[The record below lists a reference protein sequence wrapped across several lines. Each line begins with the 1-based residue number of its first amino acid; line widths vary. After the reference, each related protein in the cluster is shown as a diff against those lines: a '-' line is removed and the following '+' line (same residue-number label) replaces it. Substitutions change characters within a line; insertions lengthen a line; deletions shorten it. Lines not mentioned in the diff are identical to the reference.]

1 VRKRT
6 FFVTPNPTLVFTSVV
21 LVIGAF
27 LLLGVLPLF
36 PSWPSSSWAAE
47 PAAIEAQFLPYA
59 LGAPHITG
67 LDPGVTL
74 SRSNAHLAHEVVP
87 EEILHLLEAGDLEIT
102 IQETTDLP
110 PRQDYFNATIK
121 NAGQASLN
129 GGGTLHN
136 YQAGAPFPLLDST
149 DPQAG
154 EKLAWNFRYRDLGD
168 TIQMVPLMQ
177 EVTPNG
183 GVEHYNRGLMQ
194 MRMGMH
200 RTDPATNEAQW
211 EAQRIF
217 MKTIFELVAPSDQ
230 EGISRILI
238 LHDDDNLPSEQWR
251 YTPQNRRARK
261 DYMNYLTPIGGYY
274 EALQEENVPLF
285 FQGYLRDYH
294 WAFLGSKV
302 MLVPG
307 FLKTTEVRFG
317 GKHNWYPQ
325 VPWELRRVL
334 LLEGSPKISHPFGK
348 RLYILDQQTYTPLL
362 ILTYT
367 PAGAFLRLT
376 ITAHTHPN
384 FHPGTNGLPIPAAV
398 GAAWINYA
406 KDRATLFTA
415 DDSLK
420 YNRPLDAR
428 RFELMEILRRGK

>member
-1 VRKRT
+1 MPVARRLAIPL
-6 FFVTPNPTLVFTSVV
+6 FLVLAQLPSKT
-21 LVIGAF
+21 
-27 LLLGVLPLF
+27 LPL
-36 PSWPSSSWAAE
+36 
-47 PAAIEAQFLPYA
+47 
-59 LGAPHITG
+59 
-67 LDPGVTL
+67 
-74 SRSNAHLAHEVVP
+74 
-87 EEILHLLEAGDLEIT
+87 
-102 IQETTDLP
+102 
-110 PRQDYFNATIK
+110 K
-121 NAGQASLN
+121 
-129 GGGTLHN
+129 
-136 YQAGAPFPLLDST
+136 APFPLLNPA

-168 TIQMVPLMQ
+168 TIQMVPLMR
-177 EVTPNG
+177 EVTPSG
-183 GVEHYNRGLMQ
+183 GVEHYNRGLLQ

-200 RTDPATNEAQW
+200 RTDPAANDIKW
-211 EAQRIF
+211 EEQQIF
-217 MKTIFELVAPSDQ
+217 MKTMFELVAPSDQ

-238 LHDDDNLPSEQWR
+238 LHDDDNQASEQWR

-285 FQGYLRDYH
+285 FQGYLRDYR
-294 WAFLGSKV
+294 WAFLGAKV

-317 GKHNWYPQ
+317 GKNNWYPQ
-325 VPWELRRVL
+325 IPWELRHVL
-334 LLEGSPKISHPFGK
+334 LLESTPQVAHPFGK
-348 RLYILDQQTYTPLL
+348 RVYILDQQTYTPLL

-367 PAGAFLRLT
+367 QAGAFLRLT

-398 GAAWINYA
+398 GATWINYA
-406 KDRATLFTA
+406 KGRATLFTA

>member
-1 VRKRT
+1 MSGLEPGILLTRT
-6 FFVTPNPTLVFTSVV
+6 NAQV
-21 LVIGAF
+21 ARE
-27 LLLGVLPLF
+27 VLP
-36 PSWPSSSWAAE
+36 
-47 PAAIEAQFLPYA
+47 
-59 LGAPHITG
+59 
-67 LDPGVTL
+67 D
-74 SRSNAHLAHEVVP
+74 
-87 EEILHLLEAGDLEIT
+87 EIFQLVATGDLEIL
-102 IQETTDLP
+102 IQETTNLP
-110 PRQDYFNATIK
+110 PRPDYLNATIK

-129 GGGTLHN
+129 ESRSALLN
-136 YQAGAPFPLLDST
+136 YQAGAPFPHLAPT

-168 TIQMVPLMQ
+168 TIQMVPLMR
-177 EVTPNG
+177 EVTPSG

-200 RTDPATNEAQW
+200 RLDPAANDAEW
-211 EAQRIF
+211 EAQKVF

-238 LHDDDNLPSEQWR
+238 WHDDDNHASEQWR

-285 FQGYLRDYH
+285 FQGYVRDYR
-294 WAFLGSKV
+294 WAFLGAKL

-317 GKHNWYPQ
+317 GKNNWYPQ
-325 VPWELRRVL
+325 VPWELRHVL
-334 LLEGSPKISHPFGK
+334 VLESTPQLAHPFGK
-348 RLYILDQQTYTPLL
+348 RVYILDQQTYTPLL

-367 PAGAFLRLT
+367 QAGAFLRLT
-376 ITAHTHPN
+376 ITAHAHPN

-398 GAAWINYA
+398 GASWINYA

-415 DDSLK
+415 GASLK